1 MLIRRNDGFPRIMG
15 VLNLT
20 PDSFHEASRLDSTA
34 SAVSRA
40 IEMVEQGADWIDI
53 GGESTRPGAA
63 LIDAEEEAGRV
74 IPVVRAVREALPD
87 ACISI
92 DTRRASVARQA
103 LDAGA
108 DMVNDVSALSD
119 SNMAELIANRGC
131 PVCIMHMQGT
141 PEDMQDNPSYQDVV
155 DDVRASLSKAFC
167 ALTDLGVN
175 PSMVIA
181 DPGIGF
187 GKTLEHNL
195 SLLASGRDVVPDDRM
210 PLMWG
215 VSRKTMFSHLLGRE
229 STDDRLAG
237 SLGVAARA
245 KDKGVDIIR
254 VHDVAEHA
262 DLFAAMAAL
271 R

>member
-1 MLIRRNDGFPRIMG
+1 MG

-20 PDSFHEASRLDSTA
+20 PDSFHEASRLDSTE

-40 IEMVEQGADWIDI
+40 IAMVEQGADWIDI
-53 GGESTRPGAA
+53 GGESSRPGSAPV
-63 LIDAEEEAGRV
+63 DVEEEVARV
-74 IPVVRAVREALPD
+74 IPVVRAVRETLPRI
-87 ACISI
+87 CISI
-92 DTRRASVARQA
+92 DTRRAIVASKS

-119 SNMAELIANRGC
+119 PEMASLVAKRGC
-131 PVCIMHMQGT
+131 PICVMHMQGT
-141 PEDMQDNPSYQDVV
+141 PKDMQNEPSYLDVV
-155 DDVRASLSKAFC
+155 DDVRISLDKAVST
-167 ALTDLGVN
+167 LEDLGVD
-175 PSMVIA
+175 PSVVIA

-195 SLLASGRDVVPDDRM
+195 SLLSSGREVVPDDRM
-210 PLMWG
+210 SLMWG

-229 STDDRLAG
+229 STDDRHAG
-237 SLGVAARA
+237 TLGVAARA

-262 DLFAAMAAL
+262 DLFAAMGAL